1 MVGTSPSAQKIHKN
15 AKNDL
20 LITSWSSHVLKVRN
34 TTTDMITFVD
44 EIVIEMYASSEIEL
58 YWLLG
63 ILVS

>member
-1 MVGTSPSAQKIHKN
+1 MAGTSLSAQKINKN

-34 TTTDMITFVD
+34 TTTDTITFVD
-44 EIVIEMYASSEIEL
+44 EIVIEMYASAEIEL